1 MQKLSLLVVFSLCFS
16 LPVFSQQQNT
26 KNEVS
31 MLLETEKNSI
41 TVFQNTAD
49 SVVNVS
55 NLRKTQ
61 GRFDMDATEIQAG
74 MGSGL
79 VWDTLGHIVT
89 NYHVVQDGDSFS
101 IAFREDKNNTE
112 LKLWALILKMILPY

>member
-16 LPVFSQQQNT
+16 VPAFSQQQT
-26 KNEVS
+26 AKKEVA

-41 TVFQNTAD
+41 AVFQNTAD

-61 GRFDMDATEIQAG
+61 GRFDMDVTEVQAG

-79 VWDTLGHIVT
+79 VWDNLGHIVT
-89 NYHVVQDGDSFS
+89 NYHVVADGDAFS
-101 IAFREDKNNTE
+101 IAFREDKKQNRRVE
-112 LKLWALILKMILPY
+112 FVVVQ